1 MLLLF
6 FFHLALSIE
15 RPTEFGER
23 GLPRFYAVS
32 CRLKKIRRV
41 GPTDAHSE
49 EVLLINVELIP
60 IIFQ

>member
-15 RPTEFGER
+15 RPPEFGER

-41 GPTDAHSE
+41 GPTNAHSE
-49 EVLLINVELIP
+49 EVLLTNV
-60 IIFQ
+60 

>member
-15 RPTEFGER
+15 RPPEFGER

-32 CRLKKIRRV
+32 CRLKNQLSRLN
-41 GPTDAHSE
+41 GHTSGGSLA
-49 EVLLINVELIP
+49 N
-60 IIFQ
+60 